1 MRTEEIRLSFH
12 GLRVRFRVFSP
23 DEEPIVHRAL
33 FVSSPA
39 GDVENW
45 EALAGMLTECGC
57 LCVTAELPGFGKS
70 PCGAFVPQD
79 NDTRAR
85 ILWGILDEVE
95 VRRNEEMTRWHLIGH
110 GSAAAAVMTMAQ
122 QHPDSALSRVLV
134 CPVLDR
140 FLPPPLFRLLQ
151 SRFSDK
157 LISAWFRYW
166 IENRK
171 RFGRLAVRLYG
182 ARPRR
187 ARVSALHRAWTRE
200 GMRET
205 VVRLLREG
213 YSFPKEAYGVQT
225 PLMLLWSTDDR
236 LLGGEIPVRLLKSL
250 PSVEKH
256 MLHSGHMAMETD
268 PDVLRDFLRGWFRFA
283 EGREKGVVR
292 PTTHTHAD
300 RQA

>member
-23 DEEPIVHRAL
+23 DEEPVAHRAL

-70 PCGAFVPQD
+70 PCGTDVPQD

-95 VRRNEEMTRWHLIGH
+95 VRRGEEMTSWHLIGH
-110 GSAAAAVMTMAQ
+110 GSAAAAIMTMAQ
-122 QHPDSALSRVLV
+122 YQPDSTLSRVLV
-134 CPVLDR
+134 SPVLDR
-140 FLPPPLFRLLQ
+140 FLPSPLFKLLK
-151 SRFSDK
+151 SRFSGK
-157 LISAWFRYW
+157 LISAWFRYT
-166 IENRK
+166 ILNRK

-187 ARVSALHRAWTRE
+187 ARVNVLYRSWSRKEML
-200 GMRET
+200 ET
-205 VVRLLREG
+205 VARLLREG
-213 YSFPKEAYGVQT
+213 YSFPKEAYDVHT
-225 PLMLLWSTDDR
+225 PLMLLWGTDDR

-283 EGREKGVVR
+283 EGHEKGVVR

-300 RQA
+300 SRP